1 MEEQRE
7 PRKPNLCVTNLSAG
21 ARGGGA
27 RDEGGTTDVD
37 LYVKLR
43 NKEGLTE
50 AEGSVASY
58 LTANP
63 DAINT
68 LSIRKLAEYACASTA
83 TISRMCKRLKFRG
96 YRDFRIR
103 FYQDYLVF
111 MRGTRQVSFDTP
123 FAPDD
128 TPMSIVSKIGSLT
141 KNTITE
147 CQAFVDHG
155 ATGRAVELLGRSDNI
170 VGVGVADSF
179 VRLIDFQNK
188 MLKIGKSVRITIL
201 QSEQIFLCTQATPA
215 DCGLLVSY
223 TGKTA
228 ETLNEARIL
237 AGRGIPTVAI
247 TSGADS
253 PLAQI
258 VDVPILLPG
267 IEDAAG
273 AAYTLASQIALE
285 YVLNVLFSIIYSQSF
300 DEARRHLRQSKSL
313 YLHRNLEDA

>member
-1 MEEQRE
+1 M
-7 PRKPNLCVTNLSAG
+7 
-21 ARGGGA
+21 
-27 RDEGGTTDVD
+27 
-37 LYVKLR
+37 
-43 NKEGLTE
+43 
-50 AEGSVASY
+50 
-58 LTANP
+58 
-63 DAINT
+63 
-68 LSIRKLAEYACASTA
+68 
-83 TISRMCKRLKFRG
+83 
-96 YRDFRIR
+96 
-103 FYQDYLVF
+103 
-111 MRGTRQVSFDTP
+111 
-123 FAPDD
+123 
-128 TPMSIVSKIGSLT
+128 
-141 KNTITE
+141 
-147 CQAFVDHG
+147 
-155 ATGRAVELLGRSDNI
+155 
-170 VGVGVADSF
+170 GVGVADSF